1 MNRVDKGKAV
11 SRYLTAATGIP
22 LLRFDKET
30 SRIIGPPPF
39 RFYVTT
45 DAAGWRFFQGIR
57 ELDDFVIRYDKYV
70 GVVED
75 AYVGMKLSTFA
86 TLLTSQ
92 YNSLQDRVTT
102 YIEGD

>member
-1 MNRVDKGKAV
+1 MSRVDKGKAV

-22 LLRFDKET
+22 LLSFDKDT
-30 SRIIGPPPF
+30 SRIVGPPPF
-39 RFYVTT
+39 EFVVTT
-45 DAAGWRFFQGIR
+45 DAAGWRFFQAIR
-57 ELDDFVIRYDKYV
+57 STDSPVIRYDGYV

-86 TLLTSQ
+86 TLLSVQ

>member
-1 MNRVDKGKAV
+1 VNRNDKGRAI
-11 SRYLTAATGIP
+11 SRYLTATTGIP
-22 LLRFDKET
+22 LLRFDREQ
-30 SRIIGPPPF
+30 SRVIGPPPF